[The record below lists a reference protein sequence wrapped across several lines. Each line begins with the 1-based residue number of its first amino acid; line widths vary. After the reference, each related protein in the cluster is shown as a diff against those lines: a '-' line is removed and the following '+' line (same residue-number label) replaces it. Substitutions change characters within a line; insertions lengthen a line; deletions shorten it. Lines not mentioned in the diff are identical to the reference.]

1 MPFDVERT
9 GAGNVMPVQRG
20 GQPADAGARAANA
33 VQPKRSVI
41 TADITINGRHI
52 GEYAEALID

>member
-1 MPFDVERT
+1 MP
-9 GAGNVMPVQRG
+9 GPRG
-20 GQPADAGARAANA
+20 GQPANTL
-33 VQPKRSVI
+33 QPKRSVI